1 MVGAAKPRISVRGE
15 VGTTAMGMDLGGEIK
30 THGRTGCR
38 NLVMGSG
45 TTDSS
50 VEQRPEVDCPYIEA
64 IAQAAA
70 WSALRQ

>member
-38 NLVMGSG
+38 NLATGSG